1 MVNARRYS
9 TSLHRNFDSIYRQ
22 YSLITFYIHLV
33 LMKETTN
40 PYLTISTIVFGFL
53 LLNILIQSDT
63 LTYFIIILLALSV
76 ISRRIVK
83 IIDGAWFKLAFYLS
97 KIIPN
102 ILLSLIFFFLLTPL
116 SFLSKFFN
124 SSSDFKTVNK
134 NSTVFI
140 IKNKRFDKK
149 SFEKTW

>member
-1 MVNARRYS
+1 
-9 TSLHRNFDSIYRQ
+9 
-22 YSLITFYIHLV
+22 
-33 LMKETTN
+33 MKEITN
-40 PYLTISTIVFGFL
+40 PYLTILTIVFGFL

-63 LTYFIIILLALSV
+63 LFYFIIILLALSI

-102 ILLSLIFFFLLTPL
+102 ILLSFIFFFLLTPL
-116 SFLSKFFN
+116 AFLSKLFN

-134 NSTVFI
+134 NASVFN
-140 IKNKRFDKK
+140 IKNKSFDKK